1 MPKILFIILTIL
13 LISCN
18 TKSNKKPDKESTETN
33 RKVDKDFDSLVKIFN
48 DSKTTNRGQILYELN
63 EFDNKRKIELLENSL
78 SDNDEFV
85 QIIAIQSIWS
95 NNQTESAD
103 KLLELFIKN
112 KNHTLNSNLCRTFA
126 DFDFKKAIPAIKKK
140 MKSKNSMIIY
150 DCIWTLGEIGTEN
163 EIQFLNELTENEV
176 KPKIFDEDGFLRQTT
191 ELTIGE
197 QALNSIEKIKKASR

>member
-1 MPKILFIILTIL
+1 ML
-13 LISCN
+13 LSCN
-18 TKSNKKPDKESTETN
+18 TKSDKKTDNYSTETN
-33 RKVDKDFDSLVKIFN
+33 RRIEKDFDSLVKVFN

-63 EFDNKRKIELLENSL
+63 EFDDKRKIELLENSL
-78 SDNDEFV
+78 SDKDEFV
-85 QIIAIQSIWS
+85 KIIAIQSIRS

-103 KLLELFIKN
+103 KLLELFVIN
-112 KNHTLNSNLCRTFA
+112 ENHTLNSNLCRTFA

-140 MKSKNSMIIY
+140 VESENPMIAY

-163 EIQFLNELTENEV
+163 EILFLNKLTENNE
-176 KPKIFDEDGFLRQTT
+176 KPKIFDEDGFLSQTT